1 MNRLSIII
9 PCRNEERY
17 IAKCLD
23 SLLSSTYPKEAMDI
37 LIVDGMSDDATRQI
51 VGEYAAAHPIIRLLD
66 NPERTTPQ
74 ALNLGI
80 THGEGEFI
88 VILSAHG
95 DYPKDYFEKLVTE
108 SIRLNAACTGGVLN
122 TKTVSDTSTAN
133 AIINVLEDRFG
144 TGSRFRSGAATVE
157 EVDTVAFGC
166 YRRDTFEKFG
176 LFDERLIRN
185 QDIELNKRILR
196 GGGKIYLI
204 PEVTCTYYARET
216 YAGLARNNYQNG
228 FWNILTPY
236 YTHTLHSLSLRHFVP
251 LLFVLGL
258 IVPTLLALLYPPFL
272 CISGTLLGMYIGIIA
287 IRSTQI
293 KKNTTWFHQIAAF
306 IILHFSY
313 GFGGIEGIIS
323 ITKKILFRG
332 SL

>member
-1 MNRLSIII
+1 MKRLSVII

-23 SLLSSTYPKEAMDI
+23 SLLSSTYPKEAMEI
-37 LIVDGMSDDATRQI
+37 LVVDGISDDATRRI
-51 VGEYAAAHPIIRLLD
+51 VGEYAAAHPIIRLID
-66 NPERTTPQ
+66 NPERATPH

-80 THGEGEFI
+80 TQGNGEFI

-95 DYPKDYFEKLVTE
+95 DYPQDYFEKLISE
-108 SIRLNAACTGGVLN
+108 SIRLDAACTGGVLS
-122 TKTVSDTSTAN
+122 TRTVSDTPTAA
-133 AIINVLEDRFG
+133 AIINVLEDRLG
-144 TGSRFRSGAATVE
+144 TGSRFRSGVTTVE

-166 YRRDTFEKFG
+166 YRRDAFEKFG

-228 FWNILTPY
+228 YWNILTPY
-236 YTHTLHSLSLRHFVP
+236 YTHTLRSLSLRHFVP

-272 CISGTLLGMYIGIIA
+272 CISGTLLGIYLGIIA
-287 IRSTQI
+287 VRSAQI
-293 KKNTTWFHQIAAF
+293 KKNTTWLHQIAAF
-306 IILHFSY
+306 VVLHFSY
-313 GFGGIEGIIS
+313 GFGGIGGIIAL
-323 ITKKILFRG
+323 TKKILFRG
-332 SL
+332 S